1 MMYKDKVEEL
11 AASYAKEIV
20 IAKASNTT
28 LGINAEGGKK
38 VAEFYS
44 EIFKGISETLKNA
57 AFTHKTE

>member
-20 IAKASNTT
+20 MAKISNIS
-28 LGINAEGGKK
+28 LSINAEGGKG

-57 AFTHKTE
+57 A